1 MSLEMDLSVVC
12 LLMLVLVCHGAGHND
27 TFQEAKCKKHG
38 PAIRFP
44 FRLDKQP
51 EYCGYDPRFVLSC
64 NKRNETLLHLPTS
77 VTLNIKKIDY
87 QSRLIIAA
95 DPDNCLPRHL
105 RNFSLSQSPFKF
117 ADQYQYDYAL
127 FNCTSK
133 HGDSYA
139 RIPCLSVPGYD
150 IYAYSSNYFI
160 GDTDL
165 TNCTKMY
172 NVSSI
177 PSEMIGGD
185 NILRLNWSE
194 PEACGVCEA
203 QGKFCRW
210 KNNAK
215 LETECYE
222 KPKSNKGTVCI
233 RFCFSFLQ
241 PI

>member
-1 MSLEMDLSVVC
+1 
-12 LLMLVLVCHGAGHND
+12 
-27 TFQEAKCKKHG
+27 
-38 PAIRFP
+38 
-44 FRLDKQP
+44 
-51 EYCGYDPRFVLSC
+51 
-64 NKRNETLLHLPTS
+64 

-105 RNFSLSQSPFKF
+105 RNFSLSKSPFKF

-133 HGDSYA
+133 HGDYYDPIS
-139 RIPCLSVPGYD
+139 CLGVPGYD
-150 IYAYSSNYFI
+150 IYAYGSDNFLGY
-160 GDTDL
+160 TDL

-185 NILRLNWSE
+185 NILRFYWSE

-210 KNNAK
+210 RNNAK
-215 LETECYE
+215 PETECYE